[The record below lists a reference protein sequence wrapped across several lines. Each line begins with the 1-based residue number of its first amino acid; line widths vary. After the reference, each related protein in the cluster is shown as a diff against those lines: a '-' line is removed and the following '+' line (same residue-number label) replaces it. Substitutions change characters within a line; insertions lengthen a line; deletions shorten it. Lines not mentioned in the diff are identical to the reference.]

1 MKISKKLLLVLAS
14 SFLLV
19 GCNQQTDGKQCPECP
34 QCETKPMGGE
44 GDPVDPAQEE
54 LRKVVRSKINEIFDD
69 AKKLA
74 NDPEI
79 LKLIENYRPLALA
92 DVENL
97 GELYDEEDATDM
109 AYEVA
114 GAYASGE
121 FKEIVVAKLN
131 EYFLHAIANSNDPR
145 AVDYLISIYERELSR
160 FDDEGSFEGI
170 LNHNNYLVEEI
181 KRATGITPSLED
193 FSKQKDEVYSYGYE
207 ILYGNIDYLE
217 EQPGRDYIDSEVEKF
232 EEVTS
237 EENANKLVNELK
249 AEIYAHFLNLFKI
262 ELCNDLRGLQS
273 ELENSMTNEAILSD
287 VKRWVESDIET
298 INSQSSFEKAL
309 HDHDASIDTLKNE
322 VESAVHGW
330 GIREL
335 SKLHTYYNSL
345 IEGSEDR
352 EKFWQEYG
360 RAEAEINSLSPDV
373 AQLEKE
379 IKKVLDAFETF
390 CKTLVPAE

>member
-1 MKISKKLLLVLAS
+1 MKLPRKLLLVLAS
-14 SFLLV
+14 SFLLT
-19 GCNQQTDGKQCPECP
+19 GCNPPAGETCPQCPECEG
-34 QCETKPMGGE
+34 QPMGGGE
-44 GDPVDPAQEE
+44 TEDPAQEE
-54 LRKVVRSKINEIFDD
+54 LRKVVRNEINKIFDD
-69 AKKLA
+69 AKKLT
-74 NDPEI
+74 NELEI
-79 LKLIENYRPLALA
+79 LQLIENYRPLAIA

-109 AYEVA
+109 AHEIA
-114 GAYASGE
+114 DGYASGE
-121 FKEIVVAKLN
+121 FKETIVSNLN
-131 EYFLHAIANSNDPR
+131 EYFIYAITNSKDPL
-145 AVDYLISIYERELSR
+145 AVDYLLSIYERELNR

-170 LNHNNYLVEEI
+170 LNHYNYLVEEI
-181 KRATGITPSLED
+181 KQATGVTPSLED

-207 ILYGNIDYLE
+207 ILYGNIEYLE

-232 EEVTS
+232 DVVTS
-237 EENANKLVNELK
+237 EEDANKLVNELK
-249 AEIYAHFLNLFKI
+249 AEIYAHFLNLYKN

-273 ELENSMTNEAILSD
+273 ELEDSMTNEAILSD

-298 INSQSSFEKAL
+298 INSQSSFENAL

-335 SKLHTYYNSL
+335 SSLHTHYNSL
-345 IEGSEDR
+345 IEGDEAR

-360 RAEAEINSLSPDV
+360 RAEAEINSLSVDV

-379 IKKVLDAFETF
+379 IKKILDAFETF
-390 CKTLVPAE
+390 CESLLPKE